1 MITAKEVAELAGVS
15 ISTVG
20 RALADDPRI
29 SRDTKAKV
37 KRAAERI
44 GYVGNMPA
52 RVMRGGTSNL
62 IGLLLPDVRND
73 FYAAI
78 AQALSQTCDQ
88 EGHRLVLSIT
98 GDDREIEA
106 RHIRELAG
114 ARAAG
119 IIIVPTAQPRK
130 ETVKVLSSVPHVQFL
145 RHVPTLGDSW
155 FGIDDERALHDATM
169 HLLGLGHSRIAY
181 IGGTESLSTGA
192 SRVRGFRSALAEA
205 DVDADLAIEALGKPT
220 LEYGA
225 SVIESLLRLDR
236 PPTAIVTGSVHIT
249 MGIIEAAERLGI
261 EIPKSLSMIG
271 FGDPQWFS
279 WWRGG
284 LTTVRP
290 PVHELATTC
299 GLWFLN
305 RLKSREQATGPAHH
319 STISNSTLVLRSTTL
334 PYTDCSKQKERRKR
348 SAV

>member
-29 SRDTKAKV
+29 SPDTKAKV
-37 KRAAERI
+37 KRAAEQV

-62 IGLLLPDVRND
+62 VGLLIPDVRND
-73 FYAAI
+73 FYAAV

-106 RHIRELAG
+106 RHIRELTG

-119 IIIVPTAQPRK
+119 IIIVPTAQPRR
-130 ETVKVLSSVPHVQFL
+130 ETIQMLGALPHVQFL
-145 RHVPTLGDSW
+145 RRISGLGDAW
-155 FGIDDERALHDATM
+155 FGIDDEPALKSATG
-169 HLLGLGHSRIAY
+169 HLLALGHRKIAY
-181 IGGTESLSTGA
+181 VGGPETLSTGA
-192 SRVRGFRSALAEA
+192 SRVRGFRSALAEYG
-205 DVDADLAIEALGKPT
+205 DGKSDAIEILGRPT
-220 LEYGA
+220 LEFGA
-225 SVIESLLRLDR
+225 SAIETLMASAT

-249 MGIIEAAERLGI
+249 MGIIEAVERLAI
-261 EIPKSLSMIG
+261 DVPNTLSMVG

-290 PVHELATTC
+290 PIQELATTC
-299 GLWFLN
+299 GLWFLH
-305 RLKSREQATGPAHH
+305 RLRLRPSVEVSESH
-319 STISNSTLVLRSTTL
+319 SAVISSTLVLRSTTL
-334 PYTDCSKQKERRKR
+334 PYSTGNTKKSSSVR
-348 SAV
+348 

>member
-1 MITAKEVAELAGVS
+1 MITAKEVAELADVS

-20 RALADDPRI
+20 RALSDDPRI
-29 SRDTKAKV
+29 SGDTKAKV

-106 RHIRELAG
+106 RHVRELAG

-130 ETVKVLSSVPHVQFL
+130 ETVKVLLSLPHVQFL
-145 RHVPTLGDSW
+145 RQVPSLGNAW
-155 FGIDDERALHDATM
+155 FGIDDERALRDATA
-169 HLLGLGHSRIAY
+169 HLLGLGHRRIAY
-181 IGGTESLSTGA
+181 IGGSDSLSTGA
-192 SRVRGFRSALAEA
+192 SRVQGFRRAFA
-205 DVDADLAIEALGKPT
+205 DAGIDASHAIEALGKPT

-225 SVIESLLRLDR
+225 DAIEVMMRLDR

-249 MGIIEAAERLGI
+249 MGIIETAERQGI
-261 EIPKSLSMIG
+261 EIPQQLSMIG

-290 PVHELATTC
+290 PVQELATTC

-305 RLKSREQATGPAHH
+305 RLKSRNAAEAPMQH
-319 STISNSTLVLRSTTL
+319 STISNSSLVLRST
-334 PYTDCSKQKERRKR
+334 
-348 SAV
+348 AVAHMG